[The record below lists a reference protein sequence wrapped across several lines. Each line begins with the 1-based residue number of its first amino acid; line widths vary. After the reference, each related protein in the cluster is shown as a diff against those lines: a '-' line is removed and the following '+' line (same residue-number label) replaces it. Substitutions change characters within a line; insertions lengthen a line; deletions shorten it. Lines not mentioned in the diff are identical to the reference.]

1 MNDMKTILN
10 EWRKR
15 IQLNESG
22 LSRLHHHM
30 QKHDCAI
37 LTAFR
42 NDATDMSQ
50 CAQGAEEP
58 SEGENNKTR
67 NRDLKATLLG
77 MKIGV
82 TKVDGSYI
90 EDFETP
96 QAIEVSEDSLFC
108 VNLKDDSGFFETIAR
123 LGQKYCQDSVLC
135 IPKGGKSAFLMGTNN
150 ADFPGFGEK
159 MSVGDVKFGG
169 EAEFMTRVKNRPFTF
184 NEGLETYKD
193 LSKNQRMAVMAVTK
207 KFLKEVYDQASFDAG
222 LSNEDGTRTVAG
234 KLLGK
239 IARASGQGY
248 SPPSGQD
255 SVISALKDAGLIV
268 YGLDPKGD
276 YRANITDKGRS
287 VLSNI

>member
-1 MNDMKTILN
+1 MNDMKSILN

-30 QKHDCAI
+30 QEHDCAI

-42 NDATDMSQ
+42 NDAADMSQ

-108 VNLKDDSGFFETIAR
+108 VNLKDDSSFFETIAR

-135 IPKGGKSAFLMGTNN
+135 IPKGGKGAFLLGTNN

-159 MSVGDVKFGG
+159 MSVGDTKFGS
-169 EAEFMTRVKNRPFTF
+169 EAEFMTKVRNRPFTF

-207 KFLKEVYDQASFDAG
+207 KFLAES
-222 LSNEDGTRTVAG
+222 E
-234 KLLGK
+234 
-239 IARASGQGY
+239 
-248 SPPSGQD
+248 
-255 SVISALKDAGLIV
+255 
-268 YGLDPKGD
+268 
-276 YRANITDKGRS
+276 
-287 VLSNI
+287 